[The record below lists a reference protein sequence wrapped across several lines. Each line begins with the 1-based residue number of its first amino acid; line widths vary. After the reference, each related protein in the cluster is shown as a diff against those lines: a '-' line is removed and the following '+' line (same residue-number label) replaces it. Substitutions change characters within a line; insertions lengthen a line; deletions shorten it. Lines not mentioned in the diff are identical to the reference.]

1 MKPKIRLMIVDDH
14 EVVRLGLSAL
24 FRQTSGIE
32 VVAEAGSVAD
42 AVKGAAQQRPDVVL
56 MDLRLPDG
64 TGIDACRDILS
75 AHPGTRVLFLTS
87 HSDEEAVMSTILAG
101 AAGYL
106 LKEVGSQALINAIE
120 LVHGGQSILDPKVT
134 TAVLRRMSMLDPK
147 AAAAKQP
154 SRDTLS
160 PQEAR
165 ILALVV
171 EGKDQQGNCQG
182 PWSQRQD
189 RQELL
194 EQRVPKAPCRTSF
207 PCGCPLRTR
216 PQGLGPSVLR
226 ESLQWQTSSCR

>member
-1 MKPKIRLMIVDDH
+1 MRPKIRLMVVDDH

-42 AVKGAAQQRPDVVL
+42 AVKGAARQHPDVVL

-134 TAVLRRMSMLDPK
+134 TAVLRRMSMLDGK

-154 SRDTLS
+154 SRDILS
-160 PQEAR
+160 PQERR

-171 EGKDQQGNCQG
+171 EGKTNK
-182 PWSQRQD
+182 
-189 RQELL
+189 EIA
-194 EQRVPKAPCRTSF
+194 KAI
-207 PCGCPLRTR
+207 
-216 PQGLGPSVLR
+216 GLSDKTVKNYLSNAFQKLHVGRRSHAAALYER
-226 ESLQWQTSSCR
+226 NIKD

>member
-1 MKPKIRLMIVDDH
+1 MRPKIRLMVVDDH
-14 EVVRLGLSAL
+14 EVVRLGLNAL

-134 TAVLRRMSMLDPK
+134 TAVLRRMSMLDGK

-160 PQEAR
+160 PQERR

-171 EGKDQQGNCQG
+171 EGKTNK
-182 PWSQRQD
+182 
-189 RQELL
+189 EIA
-194 EQRVPKAPCRTSF
+194 KAI
-207 PCGCPLRTR
+207 
-216 PQGLGPSVLR
+216 GLSDKTVKNYLSNAFQKLHVGRRSHAAALYER
-226 ESLQWQTSSCR
+226 NIKD